1 MPALQPL
8 TPITTLPTVSGSAS
22 ASGSPLLGR
31 LRPMPKS
38 SPNSPPPE
46 RRQRERDNEPL
57 PPRARARR
65 GSAPA
70 VPAAPAPIMIALSG
84 WPDAVYIS
92 SSSNNPRK
100 RGRSGTAT
108 PPEVY
113 DGVGGPR
120 IVPQHI
126 SPSSKTPVNR
136 GAPPSAPSARPVI
149 AGKQAAA
156 PAPFPTPPADAAGA
170 PRFVSAPG
178 AMARMAAKVAKTRA
192 ILPKPPAPAPPA
204 PPPPSAAP
212 QHSIFATTCPHLA
225 DPSLGPCPF
234 PTHPHDIRGMFP
246 PTSHLEKLYGKKVA
260 VEPTVGTKGA
270 KRPVAQPLPVTIL
283 EGKGKGKEVPLPPVS
298 SDQDKGKTP
307 TPRPAPALSHPT
319 PHRHVSDPRYLPS
332 SAFLHKGRA
341 LPLVPSWSGASS
353 ASSSRVGAPGVDA
366 SASVRQ
372 PEAEGE
378 RQGGG
383 DVEMQDPKLP
393 AKRHLSPS
401 PSSHSSDAHPNKV
414 RLLSPSAPST
424 STSTPSSSSSSSST
438 TPFPSVTPKS
448 TSDSAQEAGLLWK
461 RVIVNHAELMDID
474 VDVGVGV
481 DVDVGDH
488 HRHTEAE
495 VAVEEA
501 EEEEGMSMEVDTEV
515 VVGRVIA

>member
-8 TPITTLPTVSGSAS
+8 TPITTLPTASRS
-22 ASGSPLLGR
+22 ASGSPLPGR
-31 LRPMPKS
+31 LKPMPKS

-46 RRQRERDNEPL
+46 RRQRDNDPL
-57 PPRARARR
+57 PPGARARR

-70 VPAAPAPIMIALSG
+70 VPAPIMIALSG

-92 SSSNNPRK
+92 SSNNPKK

-120 IVPQHI
+120 ILPQHI
-126 SPSSKTPVNR
+126 SPSRGKTPVGAPSRR
-136 GAPPSAPSARPVI
+136 GAPPSARPVI
-149 AGKQAAA
+149 PGR
-156 PAPFPTPPADAAGA
+156 PFPALSADAAGA
-170 PRFVSAPG
+170 RLP
-178 AMARMAAKVAKTRA
+178 KTRT
-192 ILPKPPAPAPPA
+192 ILPKPPAPPT
-204 PPPPSAAP
+204 PPPPAP

-260 VEPTVGTKGA
+260 VEPTVGKNGA
-270 KRPVAQPLPVTIL
+270 KRPVAQPLPVTIVK
-283 EGKGKGKEVPLPPVS
+283 GKGKGKEVPISSSVS
-298 SDQDKGKTP
+298 SDKGKTP
-307 TPRPAPALSHPT
+307 TSRPALSHPT
-319 PHRHVSDPRYLPS
+319 PYRHSSDPRYLPS

-353 ASSSRVGAPGVDA
+353 ASSSRVGTPGVD
-366 SASVRQ
+366 SSVKQ
-372 PEAEGE
+372 AEGE

-393 AKRHLSPS
+393 TKRHLSPS
-401 PSSHSSDAHPNKV
+401 PSSSSSHSSSSMLEDAHPNKV

-424 STSTPSSSSSSSST
+424 STSSSSSSSPST
-438 TPFPSVTPKS
+438 TPVLSVTPKS
-448 TSDSAQEAGLLWK
+448 TLDSAQEAGLLWK
-461 RVIVNHAELMDID
+461 RVIVNYPELMD
-474 VDVGVGV
+474 VDV

-488 HRHTEAE
+488 HTEA
-495 VAVEEA
+495 VV
-501 EEEEGMSMEVDTEV
+501 EEEGMGMEVDTEV
-515 VVGRVIA
+515 GVGRVIA